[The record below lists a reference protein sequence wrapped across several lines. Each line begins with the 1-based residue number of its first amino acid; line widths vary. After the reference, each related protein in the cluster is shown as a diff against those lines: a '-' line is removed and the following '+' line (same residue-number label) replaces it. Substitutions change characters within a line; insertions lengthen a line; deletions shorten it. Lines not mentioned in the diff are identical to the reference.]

1 MADNTSIHR
10 TSANKV
16 HVIDL
21 FCFKGAPTNQDEDRA
36 VQVLVNNGYVSGFSP
51 DRLQPLWVA
60 YRVAGADQDVDYD
73 RPHLYYDDQRLDA
86 EHRISANTFG
96 KHNGVSYHVGHMAP
110 NEVINRQFGR
120 LAQMET
126 FFMSNM
132 SPQQGTLNTG
142 VWLDL
147 ENKIRA
153 IEDTRSKDH
162 VWVFTGPIFSDS
174 PETIER
180 PGGQKVPI
188 PSSYYSIVID
198 PFRYPWDRKSNVDIA
213 CFIIPQDAERNT
225 PLDDFLV
232 NISDIENATNLAFF
246 PQWPQPMAG
255 LAPES
260 QEPNFGR
267 GENRHRLIRQLY

>member
-1 MADNTSIHR
+1 M
-10 TSANKV
+10 
-16 HVIDL
+16 
-21 FCFKGAPTNQDEDRA
+21 
-36 VQVLVNNGYVSGFSP
+36 
-51 DRLQPLWVA
+51 
-60 YRVAGADQDVDYD
+60 
-73 RPHLYYDDQRLDA
+73 QR
-86 EHRISANTFG
+86 
-96 KHNGVSYHVGHMAP
+96 
-110 NEVINRQFGR
+110 
-120 LAQMET
+120 
-126 FFMSNM
+126 
-132 SPQQGTLNTG
+132 TLNTG

-213 CFIIPQDAERNT
+213 CLIIPQDAERNT

-255 LAPES
+255 LSSES
-260 QEPNFGR
+260 QEPSFGSV
-267 GENRHRLIRQLY
+267 ENPHRLIRQLY